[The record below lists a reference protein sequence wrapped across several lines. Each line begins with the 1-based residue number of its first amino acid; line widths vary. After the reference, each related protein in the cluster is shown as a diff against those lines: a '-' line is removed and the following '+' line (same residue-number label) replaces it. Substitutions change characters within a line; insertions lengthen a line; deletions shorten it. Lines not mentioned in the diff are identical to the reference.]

1 MLLPSNISSTPE
13 LSSGYVKIMI
23 FCAYVC
29 KSELWKMCVNWFSGA
44 FLTFIRAYTN
54 IQKFFISTFYKWG
67 PRTCSFYFIFLEF
80 WDKMFQFTFSLITY
94 GNGLFANP
102 SHFELSSLSLPL
114 FLTLVMLYKSTLA
127 QTNKALPFS

>member
-1 MLLPSNISSTPE
+1 MQ
-13 LSSGYVKIMI
+13 
-23 FCAYVC
+23 
-29 KSELWKMCVNWFSGA
+29 
-44 FLTFIRAYTN
+44 FL
-54 IQKFFISTFYKWG
+54 FFF
-67 PRTCSFYFIFLEF
+67 PEF